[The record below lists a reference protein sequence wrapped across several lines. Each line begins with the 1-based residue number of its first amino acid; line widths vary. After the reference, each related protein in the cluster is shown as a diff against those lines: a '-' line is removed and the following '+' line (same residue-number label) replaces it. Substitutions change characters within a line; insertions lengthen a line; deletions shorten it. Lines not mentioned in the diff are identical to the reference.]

1 MNMRKIYLVSAAMLM
16 TAAVSFGQNFNPTV
30 EVTNTYQG
38 NASEV
43 HKPLLGMNVPD
54 SLLRFDLDFDYEVFE
69 KPYQGAYSFKPYM
82 LNMRPAKDAWRGR
95 KLYLKA
101 GAGYTLHP
109 RFEFVFSPEQSGPF
123 QMSVYA
129 SHKSYFGNYHEIKPE
144 LKDDLY
150 RLEKSGNGFKG
161 YDALTSAGFDGR
173 YNWDRAILSFGLGY
187 YGVAAKDSRMSRCL
201 NAFDFKA
208 RVRSNNDAES
218 YFYYDVAMKG
228 RIASDKM
235 DLDKIPVRM
244 YSGGLS
250 GKWNILSPDR
260 QGESWFVLDGLAGT
274 VLDSRRSILV
284 GFEGETASYGR
295 FYDGNIGRVALVPSY
310 RFKSGRWNLNLGVK
324 LEFMFRNDADTLSFG
339 KMGGGKGQIVY
350 PDAHISF
357 AVGGNVAL
365 YADATGGSR
374 LNTYSSQIS
383 ENHHLNPSFLVAP
396 VYELITPLVD
406 NTVEKV
412 NARIGVR
419 GSAASS
425 FQFDVNGGV
434 GLYGN
439 ALMESGLF
447 TAGGDLVPALA
458 YSDYNLIYANALVG
472 LRTGRVKIDADFRYR
487 GVSFP
492 DNDALNLGF
501 TLPKYSGGVRA
512 SYDISSRLYAGIN
525 VEAASWREG
534 KCRKASFAGLGGDE
548 DDLTPV
554 SQVTVSEEIVKVR
567 VPGYVDLGVNCGY
580 KFNRKLEF
588 WLESGNLL
596 CQTIQRNP
604 LYAEKGLWVTAG
616 VSLNL

>member
-95 KLYLKA
+95 QLYLKA

-109 RFEFVFSPEQSGPF
+109 QFEFVYSPEQSGPF

-144 LKDDLY
+144 LQDGLY
-150 RLEKSGNGFKG
+150 RMKKSGGKFGG

-173 YNWDRAILSFGLGY
+173 YNWDRTILSFGIGY
-187 YGVAAKDSRMSRCL
+187 YGLAAKDSVMSRSY
-201 NAFDFKA
+201 NAFDFNA
-208 RVRSNNDAES
+208 RVRSNNDSES
-218 YFYYDVAMKG
+218 YFLYDIGLRGRVANDGLDYKSFSFPDG
-228 RIASDKM
+228 VTVDKQNENWV
-235 DLDKIPVRM
+235 L
-244 YSGGLS
+244 
-250 GKWNILSPDR
+250 
-260 QGESWFVLDGLAGT
+260 LDGLVGP
-274 VLDSRRSILV
+274 VVNNSRSILV
-284 GFEGETASYGR
+284 GFEAESASYSR
-295 FYDGNIGRVALVPSY
+295 FYDGNIGRVALIPSY

-357 AVGGNVAL
+357 AAGGNVAL

-525 VEAASWREG
+525 VEAASWRDG
-534 KCRKASFAGLGGDE
+534 KCASVASE
-548 DDLTPV
+548 DILD
-554 SQVTVSEEIVKVR
+554 VR

-580 KFNRKLEF
+580 KFNRKWTL

-596 CQTIQRNP
+596 CQTIQRTP
-604 LYAEKGLWVTAG
+604 FYAEKGPWVTAG
-616 VSLNL
+616 ISLNLEEYKYGSIGGMWK

>member
-150 RLEKSGNGFKG
+150 RLEKSGSGFKG

-187 YGVAAKDSRMSRCL
+187 YGLAAKDSVMSRSY
-201 NAFDFKA
+201 NAFDFNA
-208 RVRSNNDAES
+208 RVRSNNDSES
-218 YFYYDVAMKG
+218 YFLYDIGLRGRVANDGLDYKSFSFPDG
-228 RIASDKM
+228 VTVDKQNENWV
-235 DLDKIPVRM
+235 L
-244 YSGGLS
+244 
-250 GKWNILSPDR
+250 
-260 QGESWFVLDGLAGT
+260 LDGLVGP
-274 VLDSRRSILV
+274 VVNNSRSILV
-284 GFEGETASYGR
+284 GFEAESASYSR

-310 RFKSGRWNLNLGVK
+310 RLQSGRWNLNMGVK
-324 LEFMFRNDADTLSFG
+324 FEAMFRNDASDTLAFR

-350 PDAHISF
+350 PDVHVSF
-357 AVGGNVAL
+357 AAGNGVAL

-374 LNTYSSQIS
+374 LNTYSSQIAGTHHYNPLFLTPADHGLMTS
-383 ENHHLNPSFLVAP
+383 MIDNSVENL
-396 VYELITPLVD
+396 
-406 NTVEKV
+406 
-412 NARIGVR
+412 NARIGVK
-419 GSAASS
+419 GTVSS
-425 FQFDVNGGV
+425 LFRFDVNGGV
-434 GLYGN
+434 GIYENL
-439 ALMESGLF
+439 LMESGRF
-447 TAGGDLVPALA
+447 VESSFFANAS
-458 YSDYNLIYANALVG
+458 YSDANLIFANVSLGYQSERLDVE
-472 LRTGRVKIDADFRYR
+472 ADLRYR
-487 GVSFP
+487 SLSFP
-492 DNDALNLGF
+492 DKDADNLGF
-501 TLPKYSGGVRA
+501 ALPNYSGDLRMK
-512 SYDISSRLYAGIN
+512 YNINSRLYAG
-525 VEAASWREG
+525 VSVSASSWREG
-534 KCRKASFAGLGGDE
+534 RCGRLAFKEHPDLVEDSFEYAFVE
-548 DDLTPV
+548 MV
-554 SQVTVSEEIVKVR
+554 EARI
-567 VPGYVDLGVNCGY
+567 PGYVDFGLNCGY
-580 KFNRKLEF
+580 KFNRKWAL

-596 CQTIQRNP
+596 CQTIQRTP
-604 LYAEKGLWVTAG
+604 FYAEKGPWVTAG
-616 VSLNL
+616 ISLNL

>member
-95 KLYLKA
+95 QLYLKA

-109 RFEFVFSPEQSGPF
+109 QFEFVYSPEQSGPF

-144 LKDDLY
+144 LQDGLY
-150 RLEKSGNGFKG
+150 RMKKSGGKFGG

-173 YNWDRAILSFGLGY
+173 YNWDRTILSFGIGY
-187 YGVAAKDSRMSRCL
+187 YGLAAKDSVMSRSY
-201 NAFDFKA
+201 NAFDFNA
-208 RVRSNNDAES
+208 RVRSNNDSES
-218 YFYYDVAMKG
+218 YFLYDIGLRGRVANDGLDYKSFSFPDG
-228 RIASDKM
+228 VTVDKQNENWV
-235 DLDKIPVRM
+235 L
-244 YSGGLS
+244 
-250 GKWNILSPDR
+250 
-260 QGESWFVLDGLAGT
+260 LDGLVGP
-274 VLDSRRSILV
+274 VVNNSRSILV
-284 GFEGETASYGR
+284 GFEAESASYSR
-295 FYDGNIGRVALVPSY
+295 FYDGNIGRVALIPSY

-324 LEFMFRNDADTLSFG
+324 LEFMFRNDADTLSFV

-357 AVGGNVAL
+357 AAGGNVAL

-525 VEAASWREG
+525 VEAASWRDG
-534 KCRKASFAGLGGDE
+534 KCASVASE
-548 DDLTPV
+548 DILD
-554 SQVTVSEEIVKVR
+554 VR

-580 KFNRKLEF
+580 KFNRKWTL

-596 CQTIQRNP
+596 CQTIQRTP
-604 LYAEKGLWVTAG
+604 FYAEKGPWFTAG
-616 VSLNL
+616 ISLNL

>member
-43 HKPLLGMNVPD
+43 HKPLLGMNIPD
-54 SLLRFDLDFDYEVFE
+54 SLLHFDLDFDYEVFE

-95 KLYLKA
+95 QLYLKA

-109 RFEFVFSPEQSGPF
+109 QFEFVFSPERSGPF

-144 LKDDLY
+144 LQDGLY
-150 RLEKSGNGFKG
+150 RMKKSGGKFGG

-173 YNWDRAILSFGLGY
+173 YNWDRTILSFGIGY
-187 YGVAAKDSRMSRCL
+187 YGLAAKDSVMSRSY
-201 NAFDFKA
+201 NAFDFNA
-208 RVRSNNDAES
+208 RVRSNNDSES
-218 YFYYDVAMKG
+218 YFLYDIGLRGRVANDGLDYKSFSFPDG
-228 RIASDKM
+228 VTVDKQNENWV
-235 DLDKIPVRM
+235 L
-244 YSGGLS
+244 
-250 GKWNILSPDR
+250 
-260 QGESWFVLDGLAGT
+260 LDGLVGP
-274 VLDSRRSILV
+274 VVNNSRSILV
-284 GFEGETASYGR
+284 GFEAESASYSR
-295 FYDGNIGRVALVPSY
+295 FYDGNVGRVALIPSY

-357 AVGGNVAL
+357 AAGGNVAL

-439 ALMESGLF
+439 ALMESGF
-447 TAGGDLVPALA
+447 FNADGDLVPSLT
-458 YSDYNLIYANALVG
+458 YSDINLIYANVLLG
-472 LRTGRVKIDADFRYR
+472 WKSNRVKVDADFRYR

-492 DNDALNLGF
+492 DKDAMNLGF
-501 TLPKYSGGVRA
+501 ALPKYGGGLRA
-512 SYDISSRLYAGIN
+512 TYDISSRLYAGVA
-525 VEAASWREG
+525 VEASSWREG
-534 KCRKASFAGLGGDE
+534 KC
-548 DDLTPV
+548 V
-554 SQVTVSEEIVKVR
+554 SAVSEELAKVR

-596 CQTIQRNP
+596 CQAIQRNP
-604 LYAEKGLWVTAG
+604 FYAEKGPWVTAG

>member
-16 TAAVSFGQNFNPTV
+16 AAAVSFGQNFNPTV

-95 KLYLKA
+95 QLYLKA

-109 RFEFVFSPEQSGPF
+109 QFEFVYSPEQSGPF

-144 LKDDLY
+144 LQDGLY
-150 RLEKSGNGFKG
+150 RMKKSGGKFGG

-173 YNWDRAILSFGLGY
+173 YNWDRTILSFGIGY
-187 YGVAAKDSRMSRCL
+187 YGLTAKDSVMSRSY
-201 NAFDFKA
+201 NAFDFNA
-208 RVRSNNDAES
+208 RVRSNNDSES
-218 YFYYDVAMKG
+218 YFLYDIGLRGRVANDGLDYKSFSFPDG
-228 RIASDKM
+228 VTVDKQNENWV
-235 DLDKIPVRM
+235 L
-244 YSGGLS
+244 
-250 GKWNILSPDR
+250 
-260 QGESWFVLDGLAGT
+260 LDGLVGP
-274 VLDSRRSILV
+274 VVNNSRSILV
-284 GFEGETASYGR
+284 GFEAESASYSR
-295 FYDGNIGRVALVPSY
+295 FYDGNIGRVALIPSY

-357 AVGGNVAL
+357 AAGGNVAL

-383 ENHHLNPSFLVAP
+383 ENHHLNPSLLVAP

-439 ALMESGLF
+439 ALMESGF
-447 TAGGDLVPALA
+447 FNAEGDLVPSLT
-458 YSDYNLIYANALVG
+458 YSDINLIYANVLLG
-472 LRTGRVKIDADFRYR
+472 WKSNRVKVDADFRYK

-492 DNDALNLGF
+492 DKDAKNLGF
-501 TLPKYSGGVRA
+501 ALPKYGGGLRVT
-512 SYDISSRLYAGIN
+512 YDISSRLYAGVA
-525 VEAASWREG
+525 VEASSWREG
-534 KCRKASFAGLGGDE
+534 KC
-548 DDLTPV
+548 V
-554 SQVTVSEEIVKVR
+554 SAVSEELAKVR

-596 CQTIQRNP
+596 CQAIQRNP
-604 LYAEKGLWVTAG
+604 FYAEKGPWVTAG

>member
-95 KLYLKA
+95 QLYLKA

-109 RFEFVFSPEQSGPF
+109 QFEFVFSPEQSGPF

-144 LKDDLY
+144 LQDGLY
-150 RLEKSGNGFKG
+150 RMKKSGGKFGG

-173 YNWDRAILSFGLGY
+173 YNWDRTILSFGIGY
-187 YGVAAKDSRMSRCL
+187 YGLAAKDSVMSRSY
-201 NAFDFKA
+201 NAFDFNA
-208 RVRSNNDAES
+208 RVRSNNDSES
-218 YFYYDVAMKG
+218 YFLYDIGLRGRVANDGLDYKSFSFPDG
-228 RIASDKM
+228 VTVDKQNENWV
-235 DLDKIPVRM
+235 L
-244 YSGGLS
+244 
-250 GKWNILSPDR
+250 
-260 QGESWFVLDGLAGT
+260 LDGLVGP
-274 VLDSRRSILV
+274 VVNNSRSILV
-284 GFEGETASYGR
+284 GFEAESASYSR
-295 FYDGNIGRVALVPSY
+295 FYDGNVGRVALIPSY

-357 AVGGNVAL
+357 AAGGNVAL

-383 ENHHLNPSFLVAP
+383 ANHHLNPSLLVAP

-439 ALMESGLF
+439 ALMESGF
-447 TAGGDLVPALA
+447 FNADGDLVPSLT
-458 YSDYNLIYANALVG
+458 YSDINLIYANVLLG
-472 LRTGRVKIDADFRYR
+472 WKSNRVKVDADFRYR

-492 DNDALNLGF
+492 DKDAMNLGF
-501 TLPKYSGGVRA
+501 ALPKYSGGLRA
-512 SYDISSRLYAGIN
+512 TYDISSRLYAG
-525 VEAASWREG
+525 VAMEASSWREG
-534 KCRKASFAGLGGDE
+534 KC
-548 DDLTPV
+548 V
-554 SQVTVSEEIVKVR
+554 SAVSEELAKVR

-596 CQTIQRNP
+596 CQAIQRNP
-604 LYAEKGLWVTAG
+604 FYAEKGPWVTAG

>member
-43 HKPLLGMNVPD
+43 HKPLLGMNIPD
-54 SLLRFDLDFDYEVFE
+54 SLLHFDLDFDYEVFE

-95 KLYLKA
+95 QLYLKA

-109 RFEFVFSPEQSGPF
+109 QFEFVYSPEQNGPF

-144 LKDDLY
+144 TGAERRTLK
-150 RLEKSGNGFKG
+150 KTGGAFGG

-173 YNWDRAILSFGLGY
+173 YNWENSILSFGIGY
-187 YGVAAKDSRMSRCL
+187 YGLAAKDSVVKRAY
-201 NAFDFKA
+201 NAVDFNVRA
-208 RVRSNNDAES
+208 RSNSNEES
-218 YFYYDVAMKG
+218 YFLYDVALRG
-228 RIASDKM
+228 RIANDNLDYGSYAFPENKVVDKQNEC
-235 DLDKIPVRM
+235 
-244 YSGGLS
+244 
-250 GKWNILSPDR
+250 WA
-260 QGESWFVLDGLAGT
+260 VLDGLAGKVFDT
-274 VLDSRRSILV
+274 RRSLLV
-284 GFEGETASYGR
+284 GFEGETSSYR
-295 FYDGNIGRVALVPSY
+295 SFYDGNLGRVAVVPSY
-310 RFKSGRWNLNLGVK
+310 RFKSGRWDLNLGVR
-324 LEFMFRNDADTLSFG
+324 LEFVFKGDASDTLFFS
-339 KMGGGKGQIVY
+339 KMSRDKGQIVY
-350 PDAHISF
+350 PDAHIGF
-357 AVGGNVAL
+357 AAGDNVLL
-365 YADATGGSR
+365 YADATGGNN
-374 LNTYSSQIS
+374 LNAYSSQLS
-383 ENHHLNPSFLVAP
+383 SNHHLNPSFLVSREAGM
-396 VYELITPLVD
+396 LNSLSD
-406 NTVEKV
+406 NTVETV

-419 GSAASS
+419 GNISS
-425 FQFDVNGGV
+425 VFQFDFNGGV
-434 GLYGN
+434 GLYEN
-439 ALMESGLF
+439 ALMEAGLF

-492 DNDALNLGF
+492 DNDAMNLGF

-512 SYDISSRLYAGIN
+512 SYDISSRVYAGIN
-525 VEAASWREG
+525 VEAASWRDG
-534 KCRKASFAGLGGDE
+534 KCASVASE
-548 DDLTPV
+548 DILD
-554 SQVTVSEEIVKVR
+554 VR

-596 CQTIQRNP
+596 CQAIQRNP
-604 LYAEKGLWVTAG
+604 FYAEKGPWVTAG

>member
-95 KLYLKA
+95 QLYLKA

-109 RFEFVFSPEQSGPF
+109 QFEFVYSPEQSGPF

-144 LKDDLY
+144 LQDGLY
-150 RLEKSGNGFKG
+150 RMKKSGGKFGG

-173 YNWDRAILSFGLGY
+173 YNWDRTILSFGIGY
-187 YGVAAKDSRMSRCL
+187 YGLAAKDSVMSRSY
-201 NAFDFKA
+201 NAFDFNA
-208 RVRSNNDAES
+208 RVRSNNDSES
-218 YFYYDVAMKG
+218 YFLYDIGLRGRVANDGLDYKSFSFPDG
-228 RIASDKM
+228 VTVDKQNENWV
-235 DLDKIPVRM
+235 L
-244 YSGGLS
+244 
-250 GKWNILSPDR
+250 
-260 QGESWFVLDGLAGT
+260 LDGLVGP
-274 VLDSRRSILV
+274 VVNNSRSILV
-284 GFEGETASYGR
+284 GFEAESASYSR
-295 FYDGNIGRVALVPSY
+295 FYDGNIGRVALIPSY

-525 VEAASWREG
+525 VEAASWRDG
-534 KCRKASFAGLGGDE
+534 KCASVASE
-548 DDLTPV
+548 DILD
-554 SQVTVSEEIVKVR
+554 VR

-580 KFNRKLEF
+580 KFNRKWTL

-596 CQTIQRNP
+596 CQTIQRTP
-604 LYAEKGLWVTAG
+604 FYAEKGPWFTAG
-616 VSLNL
+616 ISLNL

>member
-1 MNMRKIYLVSAAMLM
+1 MLM

-95 KLYLKA
+95 QLYLKA

-109 RFEFVFSPEQSGPF
+109 QFEFVYSPEQSGPF

-144 LKDDLY
+144 LQDGLY
-150 RLEKSGNGFKG
+150 RMKKSGGKFGG

-173 YNWDRAILSFGLGY
+173 YNWDRTILSFGIGY
-187 YGVAAKDSRMSRCL
+187 YGLTAKDSVMSRSY
-201 NAFDFKA
+201 NAFDFNA
-208 RVRSNNDAES
+208 RVRSNNDSES
-218 YFYYDVAMKG
+218 YFLYDIGLRGRVANDGLDYKSFSFPDG
-228 RIASDKM
+228 VTVDKQNENWV
-235 DLDKIPVRM
+235 L
-244 YSGGLS
+244 
-250 GKWNILSPDR
+250 
-260 QGESWFVLDGLAGT
+260 LDGLVGP
-274 VLDSRRSILV
+274 VVNNSRSILV
-284 GFEGETASYGR
+284 GFEAESASYSR
-295 FYDGNIGRVALVPSY
+295 FYDGNIGRVALIPSY

-525 VEAASWREG
+525 VEAASWRDG
-534 KCRKASFAGLGGDE
+534 KCASVASE
-548 DDLTPV
+548 DILD
-554 SQVTVSEEIVKVR
+554 VR

>member
-1 MNMRKIYLVSAAMLM
+1 MLM

-95 KLYLKA
+95 RLYLKA

-144 LKDDLY
+144 LQDGLY
-150 RLEKSGNGFKG
+150 RMKKSGGKFGG

-173 YNWDRAILSFGLGY
+173 YNWDRTILSFGIGY
-187 YGVAAKDSRMSRCL
+187 YGLAAKDSVMSRSY
-201 NAFDFKA
+201 NAFDFNA
-208 RVRSNNDAES
+208 RVRSNNDSES
-218 YFYYDVAMKG
+218 YFLYDIGLRGRVANDGLDYKSFSFPDG
-228 RIASDKM
+228 VTVDKQNENWV
-235 DLDKIPVRM
+235 L
-244 YSGGLS
+244 
-250 GKWNILSPDR
+250 
-260 QGESWFVLDGLAGT
+260 LDGLVGP
-274 VLDSRRSILV
+274 VVNNSRSILV
-284 GFEGETASYGR
+284 GFEAESASYSR
-295 FYDGNIGRVALVPSY
+295 FYDGNIGRVALIPSY

-525 VEAASWREG
+525 VEAASWRDG
-534 KCRKASFAGLGGDE
+534 KCASVASE
-548 DDLTPV
+548 DILD
-554 SQVTVSEEIVKVR
+554 VR

-580 KFNRKLEF
+580 KFNRKWTL

-596 CQTIQRNP
+596 CQTIQRTP
-604 LYAEKGLWVTAG
+604 FYAEKGPWVTAG
-616 VSLNL
+616 ISLNL

>member
-95 KLYLKA
+95 QLYLKA

-109 RFEFVFSPEQSGPF
+109 QFEFVFSPEQSGPF

-144 LKDDLY
+144 LQDGLY
-150 RLEKSGNGFKG
+150 RMKKSGGKFGG

-173 YNWDRAILSFGLGY
+173 YNWDRTILSFGIGY
-187 YGVAAKDSRMSRCL
+187 YGLAAKDSVMSRSY
-201 NAFDFKA
+201 NAFDFNA
-208 RVRSNNDAES
+208 RVRSNNDSES
-218 YFYYDVAMKG
+218 YFLYDIELRGRVANDGLDYKSFSFPEG
-228 RIASDKM
+228 VSVDKQNENWV
-235 DLDKIPVRM
+235 L
-244 YSGGLS
+244 
-250 GKWNILSPDR
+250 
-260 QGESWFVLDGLAGT
+260 LDGLVGP
-274 VLDSRRSILV
+274 VVNNSRSILV
-284 GFEGETASYGR
+284 GFEAESASYSR
-295 FYDGNIGRVALVPSY
+295 FYDGNIGRVALIPSY

-357 AVGGNVAL
+357 AAGGNVAL

-525 VEAASWREG
+525 VEAASWRDG
-534 KCRKASFAGLGGDE
+534 KCASVASE
-548 DDLTPV
+548 DILD
-554 SQVTVSEEIVKVR
+554 VR

-580 KFNRKLEF
+580 KFNRKWTL

-596 CQTIQRNP
+596 CQTIQRTP
-604 LYAEKGLWVTAG
+604 FYAEKGPWVTAG
-616 VSLNL
+616 ISLNL

>member
-1 MNMRKIYLVSAAMLM
+1 MNMKKAYFVSAALLM
-16 TAAVSFGQNFNPTV
+16 SAAVSFGQNFNPTV

-144 LKDDLY
+144 LQDGLY
-150 RLEKSGNGFKG
+150 RMKKSGGKFGG

-173 YNWDRAILSFGLGY
+173 YNWDRTILSFGIGY
-187 YGVAAKDSRMSRCL
+187 YGLAAKDSVMSRSY
-201 NAFDFKA
+201 NAFDFNA
-208 RVRSNNDAES
+208 RVRSNNDSES
-218 YFYYDVAMKG
+218 YFLYDIGLRGRVANDGLDYKSFSFPDG
-228 RIASDKM
+228 VTVDKQNENWV
-235 DLDKIPVRM
+235 L
-244 YSGGLS
+244 
-250 GKWNILSPDR
+250 
-260 QGESWFVLDGLAGT
+260 LDGLVGP
-274 VLDSRRSILV
+274 VVNNSRSILV
-284 GFEGETASYGR
+284 GFEAESASYSR
-295 FYDGNIGRVALVPSY
+295 FYDGNIGRVALIPSY

-525 VEAASWREG
+525 VEAASWRDG
-534 KCRKASFAGLGGDE
+534 KCASVASE
-548 DDLTPV
+548 DILD
-554 SQVTVSEEIVKVR
+554 VR

-580 KFNRKLEF
+580 KFNRKWTL

-596 CQTIQRNP
+596 CQTIQRTP
-604 LYAEKGLWVTAG
+604 FYAEKGPWFTAG
-616 VSLNL
+616 ISLNL

>member
-95 KLYLKA
+95 QLYLKA

-109 RFEFVFSPEQSGPF
+109 QFEFVFSPEQGGPF

-187 YGVAAKDSRMSRCL
+187 YGLAAKDSVMSRSY
-201 NAFDFKA
+201 NAFDFNA
-208 RVRSNNDAES
+208 RVRSNNDSES
-218 YFYYDVAMKG
+218 YFLYDIGLRGRVANDGLDYKSFSFPDG
-228 RIASDKM
+228 VTVDKQNENWV
-235 DLDKIPVRM
+235 L
-244 YSGGLS
+244 
-250 GKWNILSPDR
+250 
-260 QGESWFVLDGLAGT
+260 LDGLVGP
-274 VLDSRRSILV
+274 VVNNSRSILV
-284 GFEGETASYGR
+284 GFEAESASYSR
-295 FYDGNIGRVALVPSY
+295 FYDGNIGRVALIPSY

-525 VEAASWREG
+525 VEAASWRDG
-534 KCRKASFAGLGGDE
+534 KCASVASE
-548 DDLTPV
+548 DILD
-554 SQVTVSEEIVKVR
+554 VR

-580 KFNRKLEF
+580 KFNRKWTL

>member
-1 MNMRKIYLVSAAMLM
+1 MRKIYLVSAAMLM

-95 KLYLKA
+95 QLYLKA

-144 LKDDLY
+144 LQDGLY
-150 RLEKSGNGFKG
+150 RMKKSGGKFGG

-173 YNWDRAILSFGLGY
+173 YNWDRTILSFGIGY
-187 YGVAAKDSRMSRCL
+187 YGLAAKDSVMSRSY
-201 NAFDFKA
+201 NAFDFNA
-208 RVRSNNDAES
+208 RVRSNNDSES
-218 YFYYDVAMKG
+218 YFLYDIGLRGRVANDGLDYKSFSFPDG
-228 RIASDKM
+228 VTVDKQNENWV
-235 DLDKIPVRM
+235 L
-244 YSGGLS
+244 
-250 GKWNILSPDR
+250 
-260 QGESWFVLDGLAGT
+260 LDGLVGP
-274 VLDSRRSILV
+274 VVNNSRSILV
-284 GFEGETASYGR
+284 GFEAESASYSR
-295 FYDGNIGRVALVPSY
+295 FYDGNIGRVALIPSY

-525 VEAASWREG
+525 VEAASWRDG
-534 KCRKASFAGLGGDE
+534 KCASVASE
-548 DDLTPV
+548 DILD
-554 SQVTVSEEIVKVR
+554 VR

-580 KFNRKLEF
+580 KFNRKWTL

-596 CQTIQRNP
+596 CQTIQRTP
-604 LYAEKGLWVTAG
+604 FYAEKGPWVTAG
-616 VSLNL
+616 MSLNL

>member
-1 MNMRKIYLVSAAMLM
+1 MRKIYLVSAAMLM

-95 KLYLKA
+95 QLYLKA

-109 RFEFVFSPEQSGPF
+109 QFEFVFSPERKGPF

-144 LKDDLY
+144 LQDGLY
-150 RLEKSGNGFKG
+150 RMKKSGGKFGG

-173 YNWDRAILSFGLGY
+173 YNWDRTILSFGIGY
-187 YGVAAKDSRMSRCL
+187 YGLAAKDSVMSRSY
-201 NAFDFKA
+201 NAFDFNA
-208 RVRSNNDAES
+208 RVRSNNDSES
-218 YFYYDVAMKG
+218 YFLYDIGLRGRVANDGLDYKSFSFPDG
-228 RIASDKM
+228 VTVDKQNENWV
-235 DLDKIPVRM
+235 L
-244 YSGGLS
+244 
-250 GKWNILSPDR
+250 
-260 QGESWFVLDGLAGT
+260 LDGLVGP
-274 VLDSRRSILV
+274 VVNNSRSILV
-284 GFEGETASYGR
+284 GFEAESASYSR
-295 FYDGNIGRVALVPSY
+295 FYDGNIGRVALIPSY

-357 AVGGNVAL
+357 AAGGNVAL

-492 DNDALNLGF
+492 DKDALNLGF

-525 VEAASWREG
+525 VEAASWRDG
-534 KCRKASFAGLGGDE
+534 KCASVASE
-548 DDLTPV
+548 DILD
-554 SQVTVSEEIVKVR
+554 VR

-596 CQTIQRNP
+596 CQAIQRNP
-604 LYAEKGLWVTAG
+604 FYAEKGPWVTAG

>member
-95 KLYLKA
+95 QLYLKA

-109 RFEFVFSPEQSGPF
+109 QFEFVFSPEQSGPF

-144 LKDDLY
+144 LQDGLY
-150 RLEKSGNGFKG
+150 RMKKSGGKFGG

-173 YNWDRAILSFGLGY
+173 YNWDRTILSFGIGY
-187 YGVAAKDSRMSRCL
+187 YGLAAKDSVKSRSY
-201 NAFDFKA
+201 NAFDFNA
-208 RVRSNNDAES
+208 RVRSNNDSES
-218 YFYYDVAMKG
+218 YFLYDIGLRGRVANDGLDYKSFSFPDG
-228 RIASDKM
+228 VTVDKQNENWV
-235 DLDKIPVRM
+235 L
-244 YSGGLS
+244 
-250 GKWNILSPDR
+250 
-260 QGESWFVLDGLAGT
+260 LDGLVGP
-274 VLDSRRSILV
+274 VVNNSRGILV
-284 GFEGETASYGR
+284 GFEAESASYSR
-295 FYDGNIGRVALVPSY
+295 FYDGNIGRVALIPSY

-357 AVGGNVAL
+357 AAGGNVAL

-383 ENHHLNPSFLVAP
+383 ENHHLNPSFLVDP

-439 ALMESGLF
+439 ALMESGF
-447 TAGGDLVPALA
+447 FNADGDLVPSLT
-458 YSDYNLIYANALVG
+458 YSDINLIYANVLLG
-472 LRTGRVKIDADFRYR
+472 WKSNRVKVDADFRYR

-492 DNDALNLGF
+492 DKDAVNLGF
-501 TLPKYSGGVRA
+501 ALPKYSGGLRA
-512 SYDISSRLYAGIN
+512 TYDISSRLYAGVA
-525 VEAASWREG
+525 VEASSWRDG
-534 KCRKASFAGLGGDE
+534 KCASVASE
-548 DDLTPV
+548 DILD
-554 SQVTVSEEIVKVR
+554 VR

-596 CQTIQRNP
+596 CQAIQRNP
-604 LYAEKGLWVTAG
+604 FYAEKGPWVTAG

>member
-95 KLYLKA
+95 QLYLKA

-109 RFEFVFSPEQSGPF
+109 QFEFVYSPEQSGPF

-144 LKDDLY
+144 LQDGLY
-150 RLEKSGNGFKG
+150 RMKKSGGKFGG

-173 YNWDRAILSFGLGY
+173 YNWDRTILSFGIGY
-187 YGVAAKDSRMSRCL
+187 YGLAAKDSVMSRSY
-201 NAFDFKA
+201 NAFDFNA
-208 RVRSNNDAES
+208 RVRSNNDSES
-218 YFYYDVAMKG
+218 YFLYDIGLRGRVANDGLDYKSFSFPDG
-228 RIASDKM
+228 VTVDKQNENWV
-235 DLDKIPVRM
+235 L
-244 YSGGLS
+244 
-250 GKWNILSPDR
+250 
-260 QGESWFVLDGLAGT
+260 LDGLVGP
-274 VLDSRRSILV
+274 VVNNSRSILV
-284 GFEGETASYGR
+284 GFEAESASYSR
-295 FYDGNIGRVALVPSY
+295 FYDGNIGRVALIPSY

-357 AVGGNVAL
+357 AAGGNVAL

-525 VEAASWREG
+525 VEAASWRDG
-534 KCRKASFAGLGGDE
+534 KCASVASE
-548 DDLTPV
+548 DILD
-554 SQVTVSEEIVKVR
+554 VR

-596 CQTIQRNP
+596 CQAIQRNP
-604 LYAEKGLWVTAG
+604 FYAEKGPWVTAG

>member
-1 MNMRKIYLVSAAMLM
+1 MRKIYLVSAAMLM

-95 KLYLKA
+95 QLYLKA

-109 RFEFVFSPEQSGPF
+109 QFEFVFSPEQSGPF

-144 LKDDLY
+144 LQDGLY
-150 RLEKSGNGFKG
+150 RMKKSGGKFGG

-173 YNWDRAILSFGLGY
+173 YNWDRTILSFGIGY
-187 YGVAAKDSRMSRCL
+187 YGLAAKDSVMSRSY
-201 NAFDFKA
+201 NAFDFNA
-208 RVRSNNDAES
+208 RVRSNNDSES
-218 YFYYDVAMKG
+218 YFLYDIGLRGRVANDGLDYKSFSFPDG
-228 RIASDKM
+228 VTVDKQNENWV
-235 DLDKIPVRM
+235 L
-244 YSGGLS
+244 
-250 GKWNILSPDR
+250 
-260 QGESWFVLDGLAGT
+260 LDGLVGP
-274 VLDSRRSILV
+274 VVNNSRSILV
-284 GFEGETASYGR
+284 GFEAESASYSR
-295 FYDGNIGRVALVPSY
+295 FYDGNIGRVALIPSY

-525 VEAASWREG
+525 VEAASWRDG
-534 KCRKASFAGLGGDE
+534 KCASVASE
-548 DDLTPV
+548 DILD
-554 SQVTVSEEIVKVR
+554 VR

-580 KFNRKLEF
+580 KFNRKWTL

-596 CQTIQRNP
+596 CQTIQRTP
-604 LYAEKGLWVTAG
+604 FYAEKGPWVTAG
-616 VSLNL
+616 ISLNL

>member
-144 LKDDLY
+144 LKDGLY
-150 RLEKSGNGFKG
+150 RMKKSGGKFGG

-173 YNWDRAILSFGLGY
+173 YNWDRTILSFGIGY
-187 YGVAAKDSRMSRCL
+187 YGLAAKDSVMSRSY
-201 NAFDFKA
+201 NAFDFNA
-208 RVRSNNDAES
+208 RVRSNNDSES
-218 YFYYDVAMKG
+218 YFLYDIGLRGRVANDGLDYKSFSFPDG
-228 RIASDKM
+228 VTVDKQNENWV
-235 DLDKIPVRM
+235 L
-244 YSGGLS
+244 
-250 GKWNILSPDR
+250 
-260 QGESWFVLDGLAGT
+260 LDGLVGP
-274 VLDSRRSILV
+274 VVNNSRSILV
-284 GFEGETASYGR
+284 GFEAESASYSR
-295 FYDGNIGRVALVPSY
+295 FYDGNIGRVALIPSY

-525 VEAASWREG
+525 VEAASWRDG
-534 KCRKASFAGLGGDE
+534 KCASVASE
-548 DDLTPV
+548 DILD
-554 SQVTVSEEIVKVR
+554 VR

-580 KFNRKLEF
+580 KFNRKWTL

-596 CQTIQRNP
+596 CQTIQRTP
-604 LYAEKGLWVTAG
+604 FYAEKGPWVTAG
-616 VSLNL
+616 ISLNL

>member
-95 KLYLKA
+95 QLYLKA

-109 RFEFVFSPEQSGPF
+109 QFEFVFSPEQSGPF

-144 LKDDLY
+144 LQDGLY
-150 RLEKSGNGFKG
+150 RMKKSGGKFGG

-173 YNWDRAILSFGLGY
+173 YNWDRTILSFGIGY
-187 YGVAAKDSRMSRCL
+187 YGLAAKDSVMSRSY
-201 NAFDFKA
+201 NAFDFNA
-208 RVRSNNDAES
+208 RVRSNNDSES
-218 YFYYDVAMKG
+218 YFLYDIGLRGRVANDGLDYKSFSFPDG
-228 RIASDKM
+228 VTVDKQNENWV
-235 DLDKIPVRM
+235 L
-244 YSGGLS
+244 
-250 GKWNILSPDR
+250 
-260 QGESWFVLDGLAGT
+260 LDGLVGP
-274 VLDSRRSILV
+274 VVNNSRSILV
-284 GFEGETASYGR
+284 GFEAESASYSR
-295 FYDGNIGRVALVPSY
+295 FYDGNIGRVALIPSY

-525 VEAASWREG
+525 VEAASWRDG
-534 KCRKASFAGLGGDE
+534 KCASVASE
-548 DDLTPV
+548 DILD
-554 SQVTVSEEIVKVR
+554 VR

-580 KFNRKLEF
+580 KFNRKWTL

-596 CQTIQRNP
+596 CQTIQRTP
-604 LYAEKGLWVTAG
+604 FYAEKGPWFTAG
-616 VSLNL
+616 ISLNL

>member
-43 HKPLLGMNVPD
+43 RKPLLGMNVPD

-95 KLYLKA
+95 QLYLKA

-173 YNWDRAILSFGLGY
+173 YNWDRTILSFGIGY
-187 YGVAAKDSRMSRCL
+187 YGLAAKDSVMSRSY
-201 NAFDFKA
+201 NAFDFNA
-208 RVRSNNDAES
+208 RVRSNNDSES
-218 YFYYDVAMKG
+218 YFLYDIGLRGRVANDGLDYKSFSFPDG
-228 RIASDKM
+228 VTVDKQNENWV
-235 DLDKIPVRM
+235 L
-244 YSGGLS
+244 
-250 GKWNILSPDR
+250 
-260 QGESWFVLDGLAGT
+260 LDGLVGP
-274 VLDSRRSILV
+274 VVNNSRSILV
-284 GFEGETASYGR
+284 GFEAESASYSR
-295 FYDGNIGRVALVPSY
+295 FYDGNIGRVALIPSY

-357 AVGGNVAL
+357 AAGGNVAL

-525 VEAASWREG
+525 VEAASWRDG
-534 KCRKASFAGLGGDE
+534 KCASVASE
-548 DDLTPV
+548 DILD
-554 SQVTVSEEIVKVR
+554 VR

-596 CQTIQRNP
+596 CQAIQRNP
-604 LYAEKGLWVTAG
+604 FYAEKGPWVTAG

>member
-95 KLYLKA
+95 QLYLKA

-109 RFEFVFSPEQSGPF
+109 QFEFVFSPEQGGPF

-144 LKDDLY
+144 LQDGLY
-150 RLEKSGNGFKG
+150 RMKKSGGKFGG

-173 YNWDRAILSFGLGY
+173 YNWDRTILSFGIGY
-187 YGVAAKDSRMSRCL
+187 YGLAAKDSVMSRSY
-201 NAFDFKA
+201 NAFDFNA
-208 RVRSNNDAES
+208 RVRSNNDSES
-218 YFYYDVAMKG
+218 YFLYDIELRGRVANDGLDYKSFSFPEG
-228 RIASDKM
+228 VSVDKQNENWV
-235 DLDKIPVRM
+235 L
-244 YSGGLS
+244 
-250 GKWNILSPDR
+250 
-260 QGESWFVLDGLAGT
+260 LDGLVGP
-274 VLDSRRSILV
+274 VVNNSRSILV
-284 GFEGETASYGR
+284 GFEAESASYSR
-295 FYDGNIGRVALVPSY
+295 FYDGNVGRVALIPSY

-357 AVGGNVAL
+357 AAGGNVAL

-383 ENHHLNPSFLVAP
+383 ENHHLNPSLLVAP

-439 ALMESGLF
+439 ALMESGF
-447 TAGGDLVPALA
+447 FNADGDLVPSLT
-458 YSDYNLIYANALVG
+458 YSDINLIYANVLLG
-472 LRTGRVKIDADFRYR
+472 WKSNRVKVDADFRYR

-492 DNDALNLGF
+492 DKDAMNLGF
-501 TLPKYSGGVRA
+501 ALPKYSGGLRA
-512 SYDISSRLYAGIN
+512 TYDISSRLYAGVA
-525 VEAASWREG
+525 VEASSWREG
-534 KCRKASFAGLGGDE
+534 KC
-548 DDLTPV
+548 V
-554 SQVTVSEEIVKVR
+554 SAVSEELAKVR

-596 CQTIQRNP
+596 CQAIQRNP
-604 LYAEKGLWVTAG
+604 FYAEKGPWVTAG

>member
-95 KLYLKA
+95 QLYLKA

-109 RFEFVFSPEQSGPF
+109 QFEFVFSPEQSGPF

-144 LKDDLY
+144 LQDGLY
-150 RLEKSGNGFKG
+150 RMKKSGGKFGG

-173 YNWDRAILSFGLGY
+173 YNWDRTILSFGIGY
-187 YGVAAKDSRMSRCL
+187 YGLAAKDSVMSRSY
-201 NAFDFKA
+201 NAFDFNA
-208 RVRSNNDAES
+208 RVRSNNDSES
-218 YFYYDVAMKG
+218 YFLYDIELRGRVANDGLDYKSFSFPEG
-228 RIASDKM
+228 VSVDKQNENWV
-235 DLDKIPVRM
+235 L
-244 YSGGLS
+244 
-250 GKWNILSPDR
+250 
-260 QGESWFVLDGLAGT
+260 LDGLVGP
-274 VLDSRRSILV
+274 VVNNSRSILV
-284 GFEGETASYGR
+284 GFEAESASYSR
-295 FYDGNIGRVALVPSY
+295 FYDGNVGRVALIPSY

-357 AVGGNVAL
+357 AAGGNVAL

-383 ENHHLNPSFLVAP
+383 ENHHLNPSLLVAP

-439 ALMESGLF
+439 ALMESGF
-447 TAGGDLVPALA
+447 FNADGDLVPSLT
-458 YSDYNLIYANALVG
+458 YSDINLIYANVLLG
-472 LRTGRVKIDADFRYR
+472 WKSNRVKVDADFRYR

-492 DNDALNLGF
+492 DKDAMNLGF
-501 TLPKYSGGVRA
+501 ALPKYSGGLRA
-512 SYDISSRLYAGIN
+512 TYDISSRLYAGVA
-525 VEAASWREG
+525 VEASSWREG
-534 KCRKASFAGLGGDE
+534 KC
-548 DDLTPV
+548 V
-554 SQVTVSEEIVKVR
+554 SAVSEELAKVR

-596 CQTIQRNP
+596 CQAIQRNP
-604 LYAEKGLWVTAG
+604 FYAEKGPWVTAG

>member
-1 MNMRKIYLVSAAMLM
+1 MRKIYLVSAAMLM

-82 LNMRPAKDAWRGR
+82 LNMRPAKDAWRGHQ
-95 KLYLKA
+95 LYLKA

-129 SHKSYFGNYHEIKPE
+129 SHKSYFGNYHEIAPQMKE
-144 LKDDLY
+144 DGVY
-150 RLEKSGNGFKG
+150 RLKKSGEHFSG
-161 YDALTSAGFDGR
+161 YDALTAAGFDGR
-173 YNWDRAILSFGLGY
+173 YNWDRTILSFGIGY
-187 YGVAAKDSRMSRCL
+187 YGLAAKDSVMSRSY
-201 NAFDFKA
+201 NAFDFNA
-208 RVRSNNDAES
+208 RVRSNNDSES
-218 YFYYDVAMKG
+218 YFLYDIGLRGRVANDGLDYKSFSFPDG
-228 RIASDKM
+228 VTVDKQNENWV
-235 DLDKIPVRM
+235 L
-244 YSGGLS
+244 
-250 GKWNILSPDR
+250 
-260 QGESWFVLDGLAGT
+260 LDGLVGP
-274 VLDSRRSILV
+274 VVNNSRSILV
-284 GFEGETASYGR
+284 GFEAESASYSR
-295 FYDGNIGRVALVPSY
+295 FYDGNVGRVALIPSY

-357 AVGGNVAL
+357 AAGGNVAL

-439 ALMESGLF
+439 ALMESGF
-447 TAGGDLVPALA
+447 FNAEGDLVPSLT
-458 YSDYNLIYANALVG
+458 YSDINLIYANVLLG
-472 LRTGRVKIDADFRYR
+472 WKSNRVKVDADFRYK

-492 DNDALNLGF
+492 DKDAKNLGF
-501 TLPKYSGGVRA
+501 ALPKYGGGLRA
-512 SYDISSRLYAGIN
+512 TYDISSRLYAGVA
-525 VEAASWREG
+525 VEASSWREG
-534 KCRKASFAGLGGDE
+534 KCASVASE
-548 DDLTPV
+548 DILD
-554 SQVTVSEEIVKVR
+554 VR

-596 CQTIQRNP
+596 CQAIQRNP
-604 LYAEKGLWVTAG
+604 FYAEKGPWVTAG

>member
-95 KLYLKA
+95 QLYLKA

-144 LKDDLY
+144 LQDGLY
-150 RLEKSGNGFKG
+150 RMKKSGGKFGG

-173 YNWDRAILSFGLGY
+173 YNWDRTILSFGIGY
-187 YGVAAKDSRMSRCL
+187 YGLAAKDSVMSRSY
-201 NAFDFKA
+201 NAFDFNA
-208 RVRSNNDAES
+208 RVRSNNDSES
-218 YFYYDVAMKG
+218 YFLYDIGLRGRVANDGLDYKSFSFPDG
-228 RIASDKM
+228 VTVDKQNENWV
-235 DLDKIPVRM
+235 L
-244 YSGGLS
+244 
-250 GKWNILSPDR
+250 
-260 QGESWFVLDGLAGT
+260 LDGLVGP
-274 VLDSRRSILV
+274 VVNNSRSILV
-284 GFEGETASYGR
+284 GFEAESASYSR
-295 FYDGNIGRVALVPSY
+295 FYDGNIGRVALIPSY

-357 AVGGNVAL
+357 AAGGNVAL

-525 VEAASWREG
+525 VEAASWRDG
-534 KCRKASFAGLGGDE
+534 KCASVASE
-548 DDLTPV
+548 DILD
-554 SQVTVSEEIVKVR
+554 VR

-596 CQTIQRNP
+596 CQAIQRNP
-604 LYAEKGLWVTAG
+604 FYAEKGPWVTAG

>member
-1 MNMRKIYLVSAAMLM
+1 MRKIYLVSAAMLM

-95 KLYLKA
+95 QLYLKA

-109 RFEFVFSPEQSGPF
+109 QFEFVYSPEQSGPF

-144 LKDDLY
+144 LQDGLY
-150 RLEKSGNGFKG
+150 RMKKSGGKFGG

-173 YNWDRAILSFGLGY
+173 YNWDRTILSFGIGY
-187 YGVAAKDSRMSRCL
+187 YGLAAKDSVMSRSY
-201 NAFDFKA
+201 NAFDFNA
-208 RVRSNNDAES
+208 RVRSNNDSES
-218 YFYYDVAMKG
+218 YFLYDIGLRGRVANDGLDYKSFSFPDG
-228 RIASDKM
+228 VTVDKQNENWV
-235 DLDKIPVRM
+235 L
-244 YSGGLS
+244 
-250 GKWNILSPDR
+250 
-260 QGESWFVLDGLAGT
+260 LDGLVGP
-274 VLDSRRSILV
+274 VVNNSRSILV
-284 GFEGETASYGR
+284 GFEAESASYSR
-295 FYDGNIGRVALVPSY
+295 FYDGNVGRVALIPSY

-357 AVGGNVAL
+357 AAGGNVAL

-525 VEAASWREG
+525 VEAASWRDG
-534 KCRKASFAGLGGDE
+534 KCASVASE
-548 DDLTPV
+548 DILD
-554 SQVTVSEEIVKVR
+554 VR

-580 KFNRKLEF
+580 KFNRKWTL

-596 CQTIQRNP
+596 CQTIQRTP
-604 LYAEKGLWVTAG
+604 FYAEKGPWVTAG
-616 VSLNL
+616 ISLNL

>member
-101 GAGYTLHP
+101 GAGYTLRP

-144 LKDDLY
+144 LQDGLY
-150 RLEKSGNGFKG
+150 RMKKSGGKFGG

-173 YNWDRAILSFGLGY
+173 YNWDRTILSFGIGY
-187 YGVAAKDSRMSRCL
+187 YGLAAKDSVMSRSY
-201 NAFDFKA
+201 NAFDFNA
-208 RVRSNNDAES
+208 RVRSNNDSES
-218 YFYYDVAMKG
+218 YFLYDIGLRGRVANDGLDYKSFSFPDG
-228 RIASDKM
+228 VTVDKQNENWV
-235 DLDKIPVRM
+235 L
-244 YSGGLS
+244 
-250 GKWNILSPDR
+250 
-260 QGESWFVLDGLAGT
+260 LDGLVGP
-274 VLDSRRSILV
+274 VVNNSRSILV
-284 GFEGETASYGR
+284 GFEAESASYSR
-295 FYDGNIGRVALVPSY
+295 FYDGNIGRVALIPSY

-525 VEAASWREG
+525 VEAASWRDG
-534 KCRKASFAGLGGDE
+534 KCASVASE
-548 DDLTPV
+548 DILD
-554 SQVTVSEEIVKVR
+554 VR

-580 KFNRKLEF
+580 KFNRKLEL

-596 CQTIQRNP
+596 CQTIQRTP
-604 LYAEKGLWVTAG
+604 FYAEKGPWVTAG
-616 VSLNL
+616 ISLNL

>member
-1 MNMRKIYLVSAAMLM
+1 MRKIYLVSAAMLM

-95 KLYLKA
+95 QLYLKA

-109 RFEFVFSPEQSGPF
+109 QFEFVYSPEQSGPF

-144 LKDDLY
+144 LQDGLY
-150 RLEKSGNGFKG
+150 RMKKSGGKFGG

-173 YNWDRAILSFGLGY
+173 YNWDRTILSFGIGY
-187 YGVAAKDSRMSRCL
+187 YGLAAKDSVMSRSY
-201 NAFDFKA
+201 NAFDFNA
-208 RVRSNNDAES
+208 RVRSNNDSES
-218 YFYYDVAMKG
+218 YFLYDIGLRGRVANDGLDYKSFSFPDG
-228 RIASDKM
+228 VTVDKQNENWV
-235 DLDKIPVRM
+235 L
-244 YSGGLS
+244 
-250 GKWNILSPDR
+250 
-260 QGESWFVLDGLAGT
+260 LDGLVGP
-274 VLDSRRSILV
+274 VVNNSRSILV
-284 GFEGETASYGR
+284 GFEAESASYSR
-295 FYDGNIGRVALVPSY
+295 FYDGNIGRVALIPSY

-324 LEFMFRNDADTLSFG
+324 LEFMFRNDADTLSFV

-357 AVGGNVAL
+357 AAGGNVAL

-501 TLPKYSGGVRA
+501 TFPKYSGGVRA

-525 VEAASWREG
+525 VEAASWRDG
-534 KCRKASFAGLGGDE
+534 KCASVASE
-548 DDLTPV
+548 DILD
-554 SQVTVSEEIVKVR
+554 VR

-580 KFNRKLEF
+580 KFNRKWTL

-596 CQTIQRNP
+596 CQAIQRTP
-604 LYAEKGLWVTAG
+604 FYAEKGPWVTAG
-616 VSLNL
+616 ISLNL

>member
-1 MNMRKIYLVSAAMLM
+1 MRKIYLVSAAMLM

-38 NASEV
+38 NPSEV

-95 KLYLKA
+95 QLYLKA

-109 RFEFVFSPEQSGPF
+109 QFEFVYSPEQSGPF

-129 SHKSYFGNYHEIKPE
+129 SHKSYFGNYHKIAPQMKE
-144 LKDDLY
+144 DGVY
-150 RLEKSGNGFKG
+150 RLKKSGGKFGG

-173 YNWDRAILSFGLGY
+173 YNWDRTILSFGIGY
-187 YGVAAKDSRMSRCL
+187 YGLAAKDSVMSRSY
-201 NAFDFKA
+201 NAFDFNA
-208 RVRSNNDAES
+208 RVRSNNDSES
-218 YFYYDVAMKG
+218 YFLYDIGLRGRVANDGLDYKSFSFPDG
-228 RIASDKM
+228 VTVDKQNENWV
-235 DLDKIPVRM
+235 L
-244 YSGGLS
+244 
-250 GKWNILSPDR
+250 
-260 QGESWFVLDGLAGT
+260 LDGLVGP
-274 VLDSRRSILV
+274 VVNNSRSILV
-284 GFEGETASYGR
+284 GFEAESASYSR
-295 FYDGNIGRVALVPSY
+295 FYDGNIGRVALIPSY

-357 AVGGNVAL
+357 AAGGNVAL

-487 GVSFP
+487 GVSFS

-525 VEAASWREG
+525 VEAASWRDG
-534 KCRKASFAGLGGDE
+534 KCASVASE
-548 DDLTPV
+548 DILD
-554 SQVTVSEEIVKVR
+554 VR

-596 CQTIQRNP
+596 CQAIQRNP
-604 LYAEKGLWVTAG
+604 FYAEKGPWVTAG

>member
-54 SLLRFDLDFDYEVFE
+54 SLLHFDLDFDYEVFE

-95 KLYLKA
+95 QLYLKA

-109 RFEFVFSPEQSGPF
+109 QFEFVFSPEQSGPF

-144 LKDDLY
+144 LQDGLY
-150 RLEKSGNGFKG
+150 RMKKSGGKFGG

-173 YNWDRAILSFGLGY
+173 YNWDRTILSFGIGY
-187 YGVAAKDSRMSRCL
+187 YGLAAKDSVMSRSY
-201 NAFDFKA
+201 NAFDFNA
-208 RVRSNNDAES
+208 RVRSNNDSES
-218 YFYYDVAMKG
+218 YFLYDIGLRGRVANDGLDYKSFSFPDG
-228 RIASDKM
+228 VTVDKQNENWV
-235 DLDKIPVRM
+235 L
-244 YSGGLS
+244 
-250 GKWNILSPDR
+250 
-260 QGESWFVLDGLAGT
+260 LDGLVGP
-274 VLDSRRSILV
+274 VVNNSRSFLV
-284 GFEGETASYGR
+284 GFEAESASYSR
-295 FYDGNIGRVALVPSY
+295 FYDGNIGRVALIPSY

-357 AVGGNVAL
+357 AAGGNVAL

-439 ALMESGLF
+439 ALMESGF
-447 TAGGDLVPALA
+447 FNADGDLVPSLT
-458 YSDYNLIYANALVG
+458 YSDINLIYANVLLG
-472 LRTGRVKIDADFRYR
+472 WKSNRVKVDADFRYR

-492 DNDALNLGF
+492 DKDAMNLGF
-501 TLPKYSGGVRA
+501 ALPKYSGGLRA
-512 SYDISSRLYAGIN
+512 TYDISSRLYAGVA
-525 VEAASWREG
+525 VEASSWREG
-534 KCRKASFAGLGGDE
+534 KC
-548 DDLTPV
+548 V
-554 SQVTVSEEIVKVR
+554 SAVSEELAKVR

-596 CQTIQRNP
+596 CQAIQRNP
-604 LYAEKGLWVTAG
+604 FYAEKGPWVTAG

>member
-95 KLYLKA
+95 RLYLKA

-144 LKDDLY
+144 LQDGLY
-150 RLEKSGNGFKG
+150 RMKKSGGKFGG

-173 YNWDRAILSFGLGY
+173 YNWDRTILSFGIGY
-187 YGVAAKDSRMSRCL
+187 YGLAAKDSVMSRSY
-201 NAFDFKA
+201 NAFDFNA
-208 RVRSNNDAES
+208 RVRSNNDSES
-218 YFYYDVAMKG
+218 YFLYDIGLRGRVANDGLDYKSFSFPDG
-228 RIASDKM
+228 VTVDKQNENWV
-235 DLDKIPVRM
+235 L
-244 YSGGLS
+244 
-250 GKWNILSPDR
+250 
-260 QGESWFVLDGLAGT
+260 LDGLVGP
-274 VLDSRRSILV
+274 VVNNSRSILV
-284 GFEGETASYGR
+284 GFEAESASYSR
-295 FYDGNIGRVALVPSY
+295 FYDGNIGRVALIPSY

-525 VEAASWREG
+525 VEAASWRDG
-534 KCRKASFAGLGGDE
+534 KCASVASE
-548 DDLTPV
+548 DILD
-554 SQVTVSEEIVKVR
+554 VR

-580 KFNRKLEF
+580 KFNRKWTL

-596 CQTIQRNP
+596 CQTIQRTP
-604 LYAEKGLWVTAG
+604 FYAEKGPWVTAG
-616 VSLNL
+616 ISLNL

>member
-95 KLYLKA
+95 QLYLKA

-109 RFEFVFSPEQSGPF
+109 QFEFVYSPEQSGPF

-144 LKDDLY
+144 LQDGLY
-150 RLEKSGNGFKG
+150 RMKKSGGKFGG

-173 YNWDRAILSFGLGY
+173 YNWDRTILSFGIGY
-187 YGVAAKDSRMSRCL
+187 YGLAAKDSVMSRSY
-201 NAFDFKA
+201 NAFDFNA
-208 RVRSNNDAES
+208 RVRSNNDSES
-218 YFYYDVAMKG
+218 YFLYDIGLRGRVANDGLDYKSFSFPDG
-228 RIASDKM
+228 VTVDKQNENWV
-235 DLDKIPVRM
+235 L
-244 YSGGLS
+244 
-250 GKWNILSPDR
+250 
-260 QGESWFVLDGLAGT
+260 LDGLVGP
-274 VLDSRRSILV
+274 VVNNSRSILV
-284 GFEGETASYGR
+284 GFEAESASYSR
-295 FYDGNIGRVALVPSY
+295 FYDGNIGRVALIPSY

-357 AVGGNVAL
+357 AAGGNVAL

-525 VEAASWREG
+525 VEAASWRDG
-534 KCRKASFAGLGGDE
+534 KCASVASE
-548 DDLTPV
+548 DILD
-554 SQVTVSEEIVKVR
+554 VR

-580 KFNRKLEF
+580 KFNRKWTL

-596 CQTIQRNP
+596 CQTIQRTP
-604 LYAEKGLWVTAG
+604 FYAEKGPWFTAG
-616 VSLNL
+616 ISLNL

>member
-95 KLYLKA
+95 RLYLKA

-109 RFEFVFSPEQSGPF
+109 QFEFVFSPEQSGPF

-144 LKDDLY
+144 LQDGLY
-150 RLEKSGNGFKG
+150 RMKKSGGKFGG

-173 YNWDRAILSFGLGY
+173 YNWDRTILSFGIGY
-187 YGVAAKDSRMSRCL
+187 YGLAAKDSVMSRSY
-201 NAFDFKA
+201 NAFDFNA
-208 RVRSNNDAES
+208 RVRSNNDSES
-218 YFYYDVAMKG
+218 YFLYDIELRGRVANDGLDYKSFSFPEG
-228 RIASDKM
+228 VSVDKQNENWV
-235 DLDKIPVRM
+235 L
-244 YSGGLS
+244 
-250 GKWNILSPDR
+250 
-260 QGESWFVLDGLAGT
+260 LDGLVGP
-274 VLDSRRSILV
+274 VVNNSRSILV
-284 GFEGETASYGR
+284 GFEAESASYSR
-295 FYDGNIGRVALVPSY
+295 FYDGNIGRVALIPSY

-357 AVGGNVAL
+357 AAGGNVAL

-439 ALMESGLF
+439 ALMESGF
-447 TAGGDLVPALA
+447 FNADGDLVPSLT
-458 YSDYNLIYANALVG
+458 YSDINLIYANVLLG
-472 LRTGRVKIDADFRYR
+472 WKSNRVKVDADFRYR

-492 DNDALNLGF
+492 DKDAKNLGF
-501 TLPKYSGGVRA
+501 ALPKYSGGLRA
-512 SYDISSRLYAGIN
+512 TYDISSRLYAGVA
-525 VEAASWREG
+525 VEASSWRDG
-534 KCRKASFAGLGGDE
+534 KCASVASE
-548 DDLTPV
+548 DILD
-554 SQVTVSEEIVKVR
+554 VR

-580 KFNRKLEF
+580 KFNRKWTL

-596 CQTIQRNP
+596 CQTIQRTP
-604 LYAEKGLWVTAG
+604 FYAEKGPWVTAG
-616 VSLNL
+616 ISLNL

>member
-43 HKPLLGMNVPD
+43 HKPLLGMNIPD
-54 SLLRFDLDFDYEVFE
+54 SLLHFDLDFDYEVFE

-95 KLYLKA
+95 QLYLKA

-109 RFEFVFSPEQSGPF
+109 QFEFVYSPEQSGPF

-144 LKDDLY
+144 LQDGLY
-150 RLEKSGNGFKG
+150 RMKKSGGKFGG

-173 YNWDRAILSFGLGY
+173 YNWDRTILSFGIGY
-187 YGVAAKDSRMSRCL
+187 YGLAAKDSVMSRSY
-201 NAFDFKA
+201 NAFDFNA
-208 RVRSNNDAES
+208 RVRSNNDSES
-218 YFYYDVAMKG
+218 YFLYDIGLRGRVANDGLDYKSFSFPDG
-228 RIASDKM
+228 VTVDKQNENWV
-235 DLDKIPVRM
+235 L
-244 YSGGLS
+244 
-250 GKWNILSPDR
+250 
-260 QGESWFVLDGLAGT
+260 LDGLVGP
-274 VLDSRRSILV
+274 VVNNSRSILV
-284 GFEGETASYGR
+284 GFEAESASYSR
-295 FYDGNIGRVALVPSY
+295 FYDGNIGRVALIPSY

-357 AVGGNVAL
+357 AAGGNVAL

-525 VEAASWREG
+525 VEAASWRDG
-534 KCRKASFAGLGGDE
+534 KCASVASE
-548 DDLTPV
+548 DILDV
-554 SQVTVSEEIVKVR
+554 I

-596 CQTIQRNP
+596 CQAIQRNP
-604 LYAEKGLWVTAG
+604 FYAEKGPWVTAG

>member
-95 KLYLKA
+95 QLYLKA

-109 RFEFVFSPEQSGPF
+109 QFEFVFSPEQSGPF

-144 LKDDLY
+144 LQDGLY
-150 RLEKSGNGFKG
+150 RMKKSGGKFGG

-173 YNWDRAILSFGLGY
+173 YNWDRTILSFGIGY
-187 YGVAAKDSRMSRCL
+187 YGLAAKDSVMSRSY
-201 NAFDFKA
+201 NAFDFNA
-208 RVRSNNDAES
+208 RVRSNNDSES
-218 YFYYDVAMKG
+218 YFLYDIELRGRVANDGLDYKSFSFPEG
-228 RIASDKM
+228 VSVDKQNENWV
-235 DLDKIPVRM
+235 L
-244 YSGGLS
+244 
-250 GKWNILSPDR
+250 
-260 QGESWFVLDGLAGT
+260 LDGLVGP
-274 VLDSRRSILV
+274 VVNNSRSILV
-284 GFEGETASYGR
+284 GFEAESASYSR
-295 FYDGNIGRVALVPSY
+295 FYDGNIGRVALIPSY

-357 AVGGNVAL
+357 AAGGNVAL

-525 VEAASWREG
+525 VEAASWRDG
-534 KCRKASFAGLGGDE
+534 KCASVASE
-548 DDLTPV
+548 DILD
-554 SQVTVSEEIVKVR
+554 VR

-596 CQTIQRNP
+596 CQAIQRNP
-604 LYAEKGLWVTAG
+604 FYAEKGPWVTAG

>member
-43 HKPLLGMNVPD
+43 HKPLLGMNIPD
-54 SLLRFDLDFDYEVFE
+54 SLLHFDLDFDYEVFE

-95 KLYLKA
+95 QLYLKA

-109 RFEFVFSPEQSGPF
+109 QFEFVYSPEQSGPF

-144 LKDDLY
+144 LQDGLY
-150 RLEKSGNGFKG
+150 RMKKSGGKFGG

-173 YNWDRAILSFGLGY
+173 YNWDRTILSFGIGY
-187 YGVAAKDSRMSRCL
+187 YGLAAKDSVMSRSY
-201 NAFDFKA
+201 NAFDFNA
-208 RVRSNNDAES
+208 RVRSNNDSES
-218 YFYYDVAMKG
+218 YFLYDIGLRGRVANDGLDYKSFSFPDG
-228 RIASDKM
+228 VTVDKQNENWV
-235 DLDKIPVRM
+235 L
-244 YSGGLS
+244 
-250 GKWNILSPDR
+250 
-260 QGESWFVLDGLAGT
+260 LDGLVGP
-274 VLDSRRSILV
+274 VVNNSRSFLV
-284 GFEGETASYGR
+284 GFEAESASYSR
-295 FYDGNIGRVALVPSY
+295 FYDGNIGRVALIPSY

-357 AVGGNVAL
+357 AAGGNVAL

-439 ALMESGLF
+439 ALMESGF
-447 TAGGDLVPALA
+447 FNADGDLVPSLT
-458 YSDYNLIYANALVG
+458 YSDINLIYANVLLG
-472 LRTGRVKIDADFRYR
+472 WKSNRVKVDADFRYR

-492 DNDALNLGF
+492 DKDAMNLGF
-501 TLPKYSGGVRA
+501 ALPKYSGGLRA
-512 SYDISSRLYAGIN
+512 TYDISSRLYAGVA
-525 VEAASWREG
+525 VEASSWREG
-534 KCRKASFAGLGGDE
+534 KC
-548 DDLTPV
+548 V
-554 SQVTVSEEIVKVR
+554 SAVSEELAKVR

-596 CQTIQRNP
+596 CQAIQRNP
-604 LYAEKGLWVTAG
+604 FYAEKGPWVTAG